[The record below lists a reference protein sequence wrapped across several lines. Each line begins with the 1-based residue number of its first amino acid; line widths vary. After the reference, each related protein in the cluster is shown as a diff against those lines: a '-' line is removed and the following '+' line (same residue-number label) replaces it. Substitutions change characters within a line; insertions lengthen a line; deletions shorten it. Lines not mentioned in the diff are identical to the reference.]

1 MRALLPPQEAS
12 WPVHDIAASRALEQ
26 DALRQRPAHQLIEQ
40 AGAAVARLALALV
53 PHGRHA
59 VVLAGPGNNGGDAL
73 IAARWLAARGWTLQI
88 YRIGSAPPEGSDA
101 AHALQS
107 ALDAG
112 LTVHAGP
119 PPAVTRARP
128 ASGLP
133 SKQDTAPAKEG
144 TSESSPTSSA
154 AAAFNTTSAVTL
166 ASASTPIDL
175 WIDGLLGLGA
185 HRPPEGDIA
194 TAIRIAN
201 AHPAP
206 TLSIDLP
213 SGLHGDTGQACGDD
227 TIRADHTLTLLTL
240 KPGLLTGEGRAYAGR
255 IWFDD
260 LGVASAD
267 ASGPTTP
274 HPTAPTDRAD
284 HSPASAAARLAAR
297 FIGLDALTHW
307 HRAHPR
313 GTTSHKGRQG
323 DVAVLGGAPGMRGA
337 AWLAATAA
345 LSAGAGR
352 VYAALPEDDGQPWPA
367 RPELMHWPKD
377 RWHEPHAWREPVVV
391 AGCGGGTAL
400 LPWLDAVLHDA
411 RHLVLDADGLNLVAQ
426 DEGLSRRLAARRSH
440 GLQTVLTPHPLE
452 ASRLLGLSGVAAV
465 QADRL
470 ASARA
475 LAEKF
480 DCTVVLKGSGSVIA
494 SPGHLPDINSTGSAA
509 LATAGTGDV
518 LAGWTGGLWA
528 QARDADPH
536 EVARTAVLWH
546 GAAAQHHKGPLR
558 AGDLIEAMAALHRD

>member
-12 WPVHDIAASRALEQ
+12 WPVHDTAASRALEQ
-26 DALRQRPAHQLIEQ
+26 AALSQRPAHQLIEQ

-73 IAARWLAARGWTLQI
+73 IAARCLAARGWTLQI

-101 AHALQS
+101 AHALRS

-119 PPAVTRARP
+119 PPASGTHPESARP
-128 ASGLP
+128 GATDNAGAQGGACESTSASA
-133 SKQDTAPAKEG
+133 TAPTVHPTAV
-144 TSESSPTSSA
+144 TPSPTP
-154 AAAFNTTSAVTL
+154 
-166 ASASTPIDL
+166 STPIDL

-194 TAIRIAN
+194 TAIRVAN

-213 SGLHGDTGQACGDD
+213 SGLHADTGQACGDD
-227 TIRADHTLTLLTL
+227 TIRADHTLTLLTI

-255 IWFDD
+255 LWFDD
-260 LGVASAD
+260 LGVTSAD
-267 ASGPTTP
+267 ANDPGIG
-274 HPTAPTDRAD
+274 
-284 HSPASAAARLAAR
+284 HSTSHSIGAAARPTAR
-297 FIGLDALTHW
+297 FIGLDTLSQW
-307 HRAHPR
+307 HRHHPR

-323 DVAVLGGAPGMRGA
+323 DVVVLGGAPGMRGA

-345 LSAGAGR
+345 LTAGAGR

-391 AGCGGGTAL
+391 AGCGGGHAL

-426 DEGLSRRLAARRSH
+426 DESLSRRLATRRSH
-440 GLQTVLTPHPLE
+440 GLHTVLTPHPLE

-475 LAEKF
+475 LADKF

-546 GAAAQHHKGPLR
+546 GAAAQHHKGALR
-558 AGDLIEAMAALHRD
+558 AGDLIEAMAALPRD